1 MPDRRGILS
10 HRKENRIAVVV
21 DRIRQHMHI
30 RVVGSYAISQGVVFL
45 TSLARIPLVIAAIG
59 SDGYG
64 VALAITSLQAWIVIV
79 ILSVT
84 HLTQVSVSED
94 LGREDSLGA
103 LHTVMKMRRRARQ
116 LSLTIL
122 LVGIVLSVALPWTRL
137 LHAERV
143 TDPEAL
149 TVAICASLWLLASA
163 APGAVYLGLLNA
175 ERKVALTQSFPAIAA
190 LLSLAATA
198 IGWALHLGLIAFVMA
213 PSIAACAPFW
223 IAQILGRH
231 TLRGI
236 ASQGGS
242 ALFQSS
248 QRGAQSAR
256 QHRPRDFLVMMGVAA
271 PPLFSTGLDPI
282 VLSIT
287 RGPSVV
293 ASYGLATRLGLLVVI
308 LPAALG
314 PLYWSNFPRLRAVGN
329 ISTIRKLYRKELFF
343 TVAGTAVLGIVF
355 VAAGP

>member
-103 LHTVMKMRRRARQ
+103 LHTVMKMRRRAWQ

-137 LHAERV
+137 SCRESDRSRSPYRG
-143 TDPEAL
+143 D
-149 TVAICASLWLLASA
+149 
-163 APGAVYLGLLNA
+163 
-175 ERKVALTQSFPAIAA
+175 
-190 LLSLAATA
+190 
-198 IGWALHLGLIAFVMA
+198 
-213 PSIAACAPFW
+213 
-223 IAQILGRH
+223 
-231 TLRGI
+231 LR
-236 ASQGGS
+236 Q
-242 ALFQSS
+242 
-248 QRGAQSAR
+248 
-256 QHRPRDFLVMMGVAA
+256 P
-271 PPLFSTGLDPI
+271 
-282 VLSIT
+282 
-287 RGPSVV
+287 
-293 ASYGLATRLGLLVVI
+293 VVI
-308 LPAALG
+308 GERCP
-314 PLYWSNFPRLRAVGN
+314 WRRLSRL
-329 ISTIRKLYRKELFF
+329 IKC
-343 TVAGTAVLGIVF
+343 
-355 VAAGP
+355 